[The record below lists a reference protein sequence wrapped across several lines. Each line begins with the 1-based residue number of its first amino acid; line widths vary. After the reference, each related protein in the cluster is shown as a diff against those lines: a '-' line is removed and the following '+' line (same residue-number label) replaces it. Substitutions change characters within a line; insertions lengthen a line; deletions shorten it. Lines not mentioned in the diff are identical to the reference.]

1 MTKLYTYNDI
11 MQGYTDLVK
20 HYLNN
25 GYYLYYDGDTGMYA
39 NRVYL
44 TNNGKDVIA
53 VRIETE
59 YHDLLEAHK
68 LQVVTYK
75 KASDR
80 NVCSDRADKVLFE
93 EKLYNFKKTKF
104 FTDEEGY
111 KAVKKKIRKRQEA
124 YNESREF
131 SKIRT
136 LNKYNSD
143 LILSICQKQNGFRR
157 LKAEDIRWVE
167 YEYIYKRYAI
177 RTTKGTIYIDKRGVK
192 TCK

>member
-25 GYYLYYDGDTGMYA
+25 GYYLYYDGETGMYA

-53 VRIETE
+53 VRIETD

-93 EKLYNFKKTKF
+93 EKLYNFKKSKF
-104 FTDEEGY
+104 FVDEEGY
-111 KAVKKKIRKRQEA
+111 KAVEKKMRERSETQA
-124 YNESREF
+124 YKQYRVLKTYNADTILTIC
-131 SKIRT
+131 K
-136 LNKYNSD
+136 KYD
-143 LILSICQKQNGFRR
+143 GFKR
-157 LKAEDIRWVE
+157 LKAEDIESVE
-167 YEYIYKRYAI
+167 YNCQFKTYEIF
-177 RTTKGTIYIDKRGVK
+177 TTKGYITINKRRTEVNRYR
-192 TCK
+192 

>member
-25 GYYLYYDGDTGMYA
+25 GYYLYYDGNTGMYA

-93 EKLYNFKKTKF
+93 EKLYNFRKTKF
-104 FTDEEGY
+104 FVDEEGY
-111 KAVKKKIRKRQEA
+111 KAVEKKVRERSETQACERYRVLKT
-124 YNESREF
+124 YNADTILTIC
-131 SKIRT
+131 K
-136 LNKYNSD
+136 KYD
-143 LILSICQKQNGFRR
+143 GFKR
-157 LKAEDIRWVE
+157 LKAEDIVSVE
-167 YEYIYKRYAI
+167 YDYTFKRYKI
-177 RTTKGTIYIDKRGVK
+177 YTTKGYITIDKRRTEVNRYR
-192 TCK
+192 